1 MNKIF
6 TFLGIFILL
15 LVIVTAVLVILRGDE
30 DTWLCVQGQWVQH
43 GNPSSKMPTSTC
55 PGFMPQEP
63 DWVILNAPK
72 ENELVISPVL
82 IEGKAKGTWFFEG
95 SFPAKLYDEQGELLS
110 VAIASSKGE
119 WMTEDY
125 VDFTAQ
131 MTFLVTTTTQAKL
144 VLERDNPSGLT
155 ELDKSVEFS
164 LVLKPS
170 ETMDL
175 QVFFNNNELDPEVS
189 CVKVFPVQRRVFKTL
204 EPAKAAIEELLKGPT
219 SNEASQSYQTSLPQ
233 NVKLNKIGI
242 AKGVATVDFNEAL
255 GYQVGGSCRVSAI
268 RAQITETL
276 KQFPSVQDVVI
287 SINGQTEDILQP

>member
-15 LVIVTAVLVILRGDE
+15 AVIVTAGLMIIRGDE

-43 GNPSSKMPTSTC
+43 GNPSSEMPTSTC

-63 DWVILNAPK
+63 DWVILNTPK
-72 ENELVISPVL
+72 ENQFVSSPLL

-110 VAIASSKGE
+110 VAIASSQGE

-131 MTFLVTTTTQAKL
+131 MTFLVATTTQAKL

-175 QVFFNNNELDPEVS
+175 QVFFNNNGLDPEVS
-189 CVKVFPVQRRVFKTL
+189 CVKVFPVQRKVFKTL
-204 EPAKAAIEELLKGPT
+204 EPAKAAVEELLKGPT
-219 SNEASQSYQTSLPQ
+219 SNEASQSYSTNIPQ
-233 NVKLNKIGI
+233 DVKLNEIGI

-287 SINGQTEDILQP
+287 SINGQIEDILQP